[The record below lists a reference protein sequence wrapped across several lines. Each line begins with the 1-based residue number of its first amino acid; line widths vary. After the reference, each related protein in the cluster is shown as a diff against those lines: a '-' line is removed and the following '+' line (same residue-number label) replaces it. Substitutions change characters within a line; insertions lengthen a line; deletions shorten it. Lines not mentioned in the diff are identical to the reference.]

1 MKSRVRDALPGSPK
15 SHDHHIKAQGYDEWH
30 WHITPC
36 PASLSQK
43 CRLLKPEGLT
53 SFLLENRVVWPAG
66 KGSRWPT
73 NVPLNST
80 AVTCQKHAVNHFPVS
95 SSGIFFLA
103 KTKILGEP
111 GRSSWLCCSFRL
123 GSAERHSPGLTL
135 VPAQA
140 GAQPHTIRLGLKP
153 SWPPKAM
160 LPALPQMKE
169 APVWGVWH
177 EQLSLCTKYLFLL
190 LSCSVMVT
198 HPHWVQGCGFYH
210 KIAPEN
216 PLAKT
221 NQSCTH
227 PPPSERLLPSFI

>member
-1 MKSRVRDALPGSPK
+1 MKSRVRDAFPGSPK
-15 SHDHHIKAQGYDEWH
+15 SHDPHIKAQGYDEWH

-53 SFLLENRVVWPAG
+53 SFFLENRVVWPAG

-80 AVTCQKHAVNHFPVS
+80 AVTCQKYAVNHFPVS

-111 GRSSWLCCSFRL
+111 GRSSWLCCSCRL

-140 GAQPHTIRLGLKP
+140 VPSLTPSDSGWNPPDRQRPCCQPC
-153 SWPPKAM
+153 PK
-160 LPALPQMKE
+160 
-169 APVWGVWH
+169 WR
-177 EQLSLCTKYLFLL
+177 
-190 LSCSVMVT
+190 
-198 HPHWVQGCGFYH
+198 
-210 KIAPEN
+210 
-216 PLAKT
+216 
-221 NQSCTH
+221 
-227 PPPSERLLPSFI
+227 RLLFGEYGTSRSVSVPNTFFFRSAARWW